1 MYHWVKFFY
10 VKIKMMFK
18 IIKFTKNYNIYKN
31 CTKITFLFHFGLICI
46 KQYFQK
52 G

>member
-31 CTKITFLFHFGLICI
+31 CTKNYISFFTL
-46 KQYFQK
+46 Y
-52 G
+52 

>member
-18 IIKFTKNYNIYKN
+18 IIKFTKKLQYLQKL
-31 CTKITFLFHFGLICI
+31 CRKLHFSFSLWINM
-46 KQYFQK
+46 
-52 G
+52 